1 MTAVYGYD
9 VRVLACQAC
18 GAPLQAA
25 IAGGLA
31 TCAYCG
37 AVNELRAR
45 DDREDRERATASHD
59 ASISESE
66 RMARLREQRGH
77 DELPEAV
84 VHALAPQDGRLSPA
98 RIPEGL
104 ALWKSTRAALSTRGD
119 FLSAERLFHVTR
131 LLLPLTDHQ
140 ARRVLLETTLELLP
154 DHRHRHVLRC
164 ELAIGAARLGELDAA
179 WAWLEAVE
187 PRPLDLL
194 MDSAVRTARATAA
207 AAGGRAND
215 ILAELG
221 DQPGDLPVATW
232 YAGRIVLLRAHGLEL
247 LDQHAMAREQLR
259 RLDDDGFRRAVAQ
272 MAPLSLARRAHARAQ
287 HDRAVEA
294 ATLRVD
300 SLAKEQYQARSGLGS
315 KVLGF
320 VISLGFLALTVS
332 GARPPV
338 RTTTD
343 AVAAVIVPLV
353 LWSIAG
359 GFLVSLSIALRGRGR
374 MSKRLRE
381 AQGELDALLARQP
394 P

>member
-66 RMARLREQRGH
+66 RMARLREQRSE
-77 DELPEAV
+77 DALPEAIV
-84 VHALAPQDGRLSPA
+84 DALAPDDGRLAPE
-98 RIPEGL
+98 RIPAGL
-104 ALWKSTRAALSTRGD
+104 ALWKSTRAALSARGD

-140 ARRVLLETTLELLP
+140 ARRVLLETTIELLP

-179 WAWLEAVE
+179 WAWLQAVE

-194 MDSAVRTARATAA
+194 MDSAVRAARATAA
-207 AAGGRAND
+207 AAAGRAND

-221 DQPGDLPVATW
+221 DQAGDLPVATW
-232 YAGRIVLLRAHGLEL
+232 YEERINLLRIHGLEL
-247 LDQHAMAREQLR
+247 FGQHAMAREQLQAIGNDTSR
-259 RLDDDGFRRAVAQ
+259 RRALAQ
-272 MAPLSLARRAHARAQ
+272 LSPLRLAPAATAHFF
-287 HDRAVEA
+287 HLRAVEA
-294 ATLRVD
+294 TARRVRD
-300 SLAKEQYQARSGLGS
+300 ARLGRQ
-315 KVLGF
+315 VLGTA
-320 VISLGFLALTVS
+320 LGCLGVGMLVTLLF
-332 GARPPV
+332 
-338 RTTTD
+338 
-343 AVAAVIVPLV
+343 AVAMETQAVALGVAWTVAVPLGALVATAIAAV
-353 LWSIAG
+353 LGVGVLRQRNRVCRKLRRAEEE
-359 GFLVSLSIALRGRGR
+359 LAALRRT
-374 MSKRLRE
+374 
-381 AQGELDALLARQP
+381 P